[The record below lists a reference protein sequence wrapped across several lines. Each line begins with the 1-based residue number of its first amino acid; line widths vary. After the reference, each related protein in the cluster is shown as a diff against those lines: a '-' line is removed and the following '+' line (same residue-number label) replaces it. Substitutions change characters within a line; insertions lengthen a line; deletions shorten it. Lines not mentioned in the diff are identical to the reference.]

1 MRAAGARGDPASMQ
15 VIDERLDV
23 SPVGIEFVLRP
34 AGAQAEPDEL
44 VFDVIGRP
52 SGFITNPLTSRHV
65 HPAQSERYHV
75 LAGAMRVELDGQ
87 VDVLRPGEHLTV
99 PAGKPHRQL
108 PAGSEPGH
116 VRVTV
121 KPAGRTEQ
129 YLRYLAQLAQD
140 GQFNRLGLPRA
151 LSGAQMLL
159 EFADVGYATFA
170 PLALQRRAASALLR
184 IWREYAFVDQW
195 EVAAPPDAVYDVLVD
210 AQTYP
215 RWWRPVYIDV
225 QTDGR
230 PRVGGV
236 SRQHFKGR
244 LPYHLRTRSTLT
256 RLEPAA
262 LIEADVDGDLRGRG
276 VWTLTARPGGTNV
289 RFDWTV
295 HADRALLRILTPLL
309 RPVLRA
315 NHSWAIARAIDGLE
329 PYVKSNI
336 NRGAESMSQENEA
349 LVRRFFEEFCNQRRS
364 EIATEII
371 APDYVSHGPQ
381 APPARGP
388 EEVIARVGLYQ
399 EAVDGHWEVQE
410 LISAGD
416 HVIARWTGSGTHRG
430 ELMGIDP
437 TGKPINVDAISI
449 FRIADGKIAEEWTV
463 WDALGLLQQVGAVPA
478 AA

>member
-1 MRAAGARGDPASMQ
+1 ML

-23 SPVGIEFVLRP
+23 SPVGVEFVLRP
-34 AGAQAEPDEL
+34 AGAHAASDEL

-52 SGFITNPLTSRHV
+52 GGFITNPLTSRHI
-65 HPAQSERYHV
+65 HTTQSERYDV
-75 LAGAMRVELDGQ
+75 LAGAMRVQLDGRMHL
-87 VDVLRPGEHLTV
+87 LRAGDHLTV

-121 KPAGRTEQ
+121 KPAGRTEE
-129 YLRYLAQLAQD
+129 YLRYLAQLARD

-151 LSGAQMLL
+151 LAGARMLL

-170 PLALQRRAASALLR
+170 PLSLQRQAAAALLR
-184 IWREYAFVDQW
+184 TWREYAFVDQW
-195 EVAAPPDAVYDVLVD
+195 DVAAPPDAVYDVLVD

-215 RWWRPVYIDV
+215 RWWRRVYIDV
-225 QTDGR
+225 QTDGP
-230 PRVGGV
+230 PRVGAV

-256 RLEPAA
+256 RLQPKR

-276 VWTLTARPGGTNV
+276 IWTLTARPGGTDV
-289 RFDWTV
+289 RFEWTV
-295 HADRALLRILTPLL
+295 HADRPLLRILTPLL
-309 RPVLRA
+309 RPALRA
-315 NHSWAIARAIDGLE
+315 NHGWAIARAIEGLE
-329 PYVKSNI
+329 PYVKSTI
-336 NRGAESMSQENEA
+336 NRGRESMSQENEA
-349 LVRRFFEEFCNQRRS
+349 LVRRFFEEFCNGRRR
-364 EIATEII
+364 EIADQII

-381 APPARGP
+381 APPAQGP
-388 EEVIARVGLYQ
+388 EGVIVRVGLYQ

-410 LISAGD
+410 LTSVGD
-416 HVIARWTGSGTHRG
+416 RVIARWVGSGTHRG

-437 TGKPINVDAISI
+437 TGKPIRVDAISI

-463 WDALGLLQQVGAVPA
+463 WDALGLLQQVGAVPTA
-478 AA
+478 A